1 MRRAL
6 MNLLPALVTFAPSLF
21 VLAITI
27 LAIANNLH
35 GLARV
40 RMPHAG

>member
-6 MNLLPALVTFAPSLF
+6 TNLLPSLLTFAPSLF
-21 VLAITI
+21 IVAVML
-27 LAIANNLH
+27 LAIANNLP

-40 RMPHAG
+40 RIPHAG